1 MTTLN
6 KAIKTY
12 GFENPIT
19 ITIAV
24 LEEQGKTELAE
35 ELYQQC
41 LTLGCEDWDE
51 EEEPLTELSDEEYD
65 EYLDE
70 GDEVGFDPYEGCY
83 TFDC

>member
-19 ITIAV
+19 ITIAL
-24 LEEQGKTELAE
+24 LEEQSKTELAE
-35 ELYQQC
+35 QLYDEC
-41 LTLGCEDWDE
+41 LALGCEEDGEDPWDE
-51 EEEPLTELSDEEYD
+51 DEEY
-65 EYLDE
+65 LN
-70 GDEVGFDPYEGCY
+70 GDEEMGFDPYEGCY

>member
-35 ELYQQC
+35 QLYDEC
-41 LTLGCEDWDE
+41 LALGCEEGDEDPWDE
-51 EEEPLTELSDEEYD
+51 DEEY
-65 EYLDE
+65 LN
-70 GDEVGFDPYEGCY
+70 GDEEMGFDPYEGCY

>member
-1 MTTLN
+1 MKTLD

-24 LEEQGKTELAE
+24 LEEQGKTDLAE
-35 ELYQQC
+35 QLYDEC
-41 LTLGCEDWDE
+41 LALGCEDWDDE
-51 EEEPLTELSDEEYD
+51 ESLEGLSDEEYD

-70 GDEVGFDPYEGCY
+70 ADEAGFDPYEGCY